1 MMEPPTVETR
11 NNVGIE
17 RNIAGGLAH
26 KQDGN
31 RPCQQTADDAGTEHL
46 TDQSGQQLVGF
57 VVDNAAQQSAA
68 HAAGERHQAAKAQQ
82 VAQQAGH
89 KCGTNA
95 IPGPQQNG
103 AQYIDHVLHRRALAA
118 KYRERKHA
126 ANNSNG
132 TQNTG
137 QSQLFG
143 IGLFHIE
150 YSFFN
155 ITKKRKAAAGICRQ
169 PPCTGA
175 AGKHFSPLFGRSL
188 LASSHAGTR
197 LPIAESQSSGRSPA
211 ASGTM
216 PVFLPFP

>member
-1 MMEPPTVETR
+1 M
-11 NNVGIE
+11 
-17 RNIAGGLAH
+17 
-26 KQDGN
+26 
-31 RPCQQTADDAGTEHL
+31 
-46 TDQSGQQLVGF
+46 
-57 VVDNAAQQSAA
+57 VDNAAQQSAA

-82 VAQQAGH
+82 VAQRAGH

-95 IPGPQQNG
+95 VPGSQQNG

-155 ITKKRKAAAGICRQ
+155 ITKSGRLPQASARQ

-188 LASSHAGTR
+188 LASSHAEHGSPS
-197 LPIAESQSSGRSPA
+197 LNHKAPGLLPA

>member
-1 MMEPPTVETR
+1 
-11 NNVGIE
+11 
-17 RNIAGGLAH
+17 
-26 KQDGN
+26 
-31 RPCQQTADDAGTEHL
+31 
-46 TDQSGQQLVGF
+46 
-57 VVDNAAQQSAA
+57 
-68 HAAGERHQAAKAQQ
+68 
-82 VAQQAGH
+82 
-89 KCGTNA
+89 
-95 IPGPQQNG
+95 
-103 AQYIDHVLHRRALAA
+103 VLHRRALAA

-197 LPIAESQSSGRSPA
+197 LPIAESQSSGRSPV